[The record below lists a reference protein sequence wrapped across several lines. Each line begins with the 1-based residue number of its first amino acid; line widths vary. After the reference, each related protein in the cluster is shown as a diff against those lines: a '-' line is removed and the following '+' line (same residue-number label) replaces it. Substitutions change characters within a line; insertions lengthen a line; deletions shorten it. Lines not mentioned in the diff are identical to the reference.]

1 MKQTHSILTGW
12 RAAARIIWAI
22 AKKDYYHFVRYPL
35 NAVFRVIQPIMW
47 LTPIYFMGQSFKG
60 AGGNAGFV
68 GYTGT
73 SDYMSFIL
81 VGSLLS
87 SYIGSVFWGMGYAL
101 KNEMDQGV
109 LESNWL
115 TPAPRFWFLA
125 GQTLANI
132 IFTTFTNL
140 GILLVGWLLFG
151 FTITGNVLQ
160 ALGVV
165 LPMLLAL
172 YGFGFGFAAIVLLM
186 REANTLIDVSDYLV
200 SIFSGSTFPVRAL
213 PPLLLPVALA
223 LPLTYGFDAVR
234 GLLIKTVTLLP
245 IPYEVGILVIFMG
258 VTVPVGYVIFR
269 WVERRCQ
276 KLGTLGMH

>member
-1 MKQTHSILTGW
+1 MNKQNTILTGW
-12 RAAARIIWAI
+12 RAATSVIWTI

-47 LTPIYFMGQSFKG
+47 LTPIYFMGQSFKD
-60 AGGNAGFV
+60 ASGNAGFA

-73 SDYMSFIL
+73 NDYMSFIL

-87 SYIGSVFWGMGYAL
+87 SYISTVFWGMGYAL
-101 KNEMDQGV
+101 KNEMDEGV

-115 TPAPRFWFLA
+115 TPVPRFWFLA
-125 GQTLANI
+125 GQTVANI

-151 FTITGNVLQ
+151 FTITGNLVQ
-160 ALGVV
+160 AIGVV

-200 SIFSGSTFPVRAL
+200 SIFSGSMFPVRAL
-213 PPLLLPVALA
+213 PPLLLPVALS

-245 IPYEVGILVIFMG
+245 IPYEVGILVVFMG
-258 VTVPVGYVIFR
+258 VTVPAGYVIFR
-269 WVERRCQ
+269 WVERRSQ
-276 KLGTLGMH
+276 RLGTLGMH